1 LDFGPLVPNKSTK
14 SHLQSTA
21 KSIKYVGGEVRG
33 NVNYSV
39 RDSISAALEN
49 TGPLTAKQLQNAI
62 GSADWITSTLT
73 RMKRAGQVHIVYWT
87 DDKLSQIYAAGQGEN
102 APRPAPARR
111 KKQPSKAAEY
121 KYTETPRRKRAR
133 DTVAASEA
141 AYYAS
146 CQRYSSVFHYAGV
159 IGGTERAL

>member
-1 LDFGPLVPNKSTK
+1 MDFGPLVPNKSTK

-21 KSIKYVGGEVRG
+21 KSIKYVGGEIRST
-33 NVNYSV
+33 VNYSV
-39 RDSISAALEN
+39 RDNISKALKIY
-49 TGPLTAKQLQNAI
+49 GPLTAKQMQI
-62 GSADWITSTLT
+62 IISSADWITSTLT
-73 RMKRAGQVHIVYWT
+73 RMKRDGQVHIVAWT
-87 DDKLSQIYAAGQGEN
+87 DDKLSQIYAAGPGEN
-102 APRPAPARR
+102 APRPAPTRR
-111 KKQPSKAAEY
+111 KRQTSKSAEY

-159 IGGTERAL
+159 IGETELAL